1 MKVIKDITK
10 DLVGVLID
18 SKNLQQR
25 GIADKIEDIVCSQV
39 MKLKSSGLA
48 VEAATSKRSIEDIQI
63 KEGANLYKID
73 IKSHDVNSDFSMP
86 NLVSIDRLRK
96 FYEKDTNFLVYIFV
110 DYKTVGTT
118 TTIEKIEV
126 RLVEELDWSILA
138 IQNLGKGQLQIKNMN
153 SELIFTTPNRDEWL
167 SVLKTNA
174 IDYYNKLV
182 SKVERYKKEWS

>member
-10 DLVGVLID
+10 DLVGVSID
-18 SKNLQQR
+18 SSNIQQR

-39 MKLKSSGLA
+39 MKLKSSGLV

-73 IKSHDVNSDFSMP
+73 IKSHDVMSDFSMP

-118 TTIEKIEV
+118 TTIDKIEV

-153 SELIFTTPNRDEWL
+153 SELIFTSINRDEWI
-167 SVLKTNA
+167 SVLKKNA
-174 IDYYNKLV
+174 IDYYNKLL
-182 SKVERYKKEWS
+182 SKIERYKIEWS

>member
-39 MKLKSSGLA
+39 MKLKSSGLV

-63 KEGANLYKID
+63 KQGLELYKID

-153 SELIFTTPNRDEWL
+153 SELIFTTPNRDEWV

-182 SKVERYKKEWS
+182 SKIERYKKEWS